1 VSISA
6 YDVGDSIRLGNHAGD
21 NDDDT
26 ARTAF
31 TDITG
36 VATNPTT
43 VSLELLKPDTT
54 EVVYGYPSGAD
65 GPMTQ
70 EGTGRYYRDV
80 DLDQAGLWHWKLI
93 GTGTVETAEQGAL
106 YVRRSMT

>member
-36 VATNPTT
+36 TITDPTT
-43 VSLELLKPDTT
+43 VSIEILKPDTT
-54 EVVYGYPSGAD
+54 SVTYGYPSGAN
-65 GPMTQ
+65 GNMTK
-70 EGTGRYYRDV
+70 EGTGRFYYDV
-80 DLDQAGLWHWKLI
+80 DLTQAGVWHWTLT
-93 GTGTVETAEQGAL
+93 GTGTVETSEQGTF
-106 YVRRSMT
+106 YVRRSAT